1 MLRKDFIVSPY
12 QVVEARAHGADAILL
27 IVAALNDEQLRELR
41 DVGVEYG
48 MDALIEVHDEDE
60 LERAMAIEP
69 ALIGIN
75 NRDLRTFDV
84 DLATT
89 ERLAPRVPDGIA
101 IVGESGVGS
110 REDVLRLGAAGVDA
124 VLVGESL
131 MRQQDRSAAVREL
144 LGR

>member
-69 ALIGIN
+69 AIGIN

-89 ERLAPRVPDGIA
+89 GTLLARLRGYRT
-101 IVGESGVGS
+101 GS
-110 REDVLRLGAAGVDA
+110 P
-124 VLVGESL
+124 
-131 MRQQDRSAAVREL
+131 
-144 LGR
+144 